1 VHKLVWDTSA
11 LLNIKE
17 PNAEGYSPGHSHYA
31 DFSGGWIPGPYLN
44 IFPAL
49 GYFELQASI
58 SRKHREGG
66 RMLREFYLLD
76 EHSIVYPID
85 QSLIER
91 SNALIAQ
98 PGFDK
103 LRGADVIFACIAF
116 LDCDLTAAAAHP
128 AA

>member
-1 VHKLVWDTSA
+1 VHKLVRDTSA

-17 PNAEGYSPGHSHYA
+17 PNAEGCHYA

-66 RMLREFYLLD
+66 RMLREFYLWT
-76 EHSIVYPID
+76 SI
-85 QSLIER
+85 R
-91 SNALIAQ
+91 SSTPSTN
-98 PGFDK
+98 
-103 LRGADVIFACIAF
+103 
-116 LDCDLTAAAAHP
+116 H
-128 AA
+128 